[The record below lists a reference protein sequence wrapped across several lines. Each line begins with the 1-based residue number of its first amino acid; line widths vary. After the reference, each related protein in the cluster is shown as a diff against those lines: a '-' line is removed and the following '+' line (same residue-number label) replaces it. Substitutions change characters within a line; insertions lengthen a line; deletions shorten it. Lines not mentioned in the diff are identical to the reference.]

1 MSRRILIA
9 SAPILC
15 LAAPVHAQDSQSV
28 TETLRLFADAAPA
41 CVVSEASLSSAAN
54 ATFAASGSSGGTIT
68 ITQLADPETAEP
80 RSSEIALELP
90 VVCNA
95 AHRLIVQSGAGG
107 LLRAGGQAS
116 NALRPNGFADFLTYQ
131 LNLDWAGSSLSGA
144 SNGLTGFVLN
154 EGAATGRMRLRI
166 STEAGG
172 GALTAGRYDDTITIR
187 FEPAS

>member
-1 MSRRILIA
+1 MRRRIILA
-9 SAPILC
+9 SAPL
-15 LAAPVHAQDSQSV
+15 LAIATPVQAQDSQSV

-54 ATFAASGSSGGTIT
+54 ASFSASGASGGTIT

-95 AHRLIVQSGAGG
+95 AHRLVVLSGAGG
-107 LLRAGGQAS
+107 LLRAGGLAS
-116 NALRPNGFADFLTYQ
+116 NGLRPNGFADFLPYQ
-131 LNLDWAGSSLSGA
+131 LDLDWAGATLSGA
-144 SNGLTGFVLN
+144 SNGLTGFSLN
-154 EGAATGRMRLRI
+154 EGAAVGRMRLRI
-166 STEAGG
+166 STQAGG
-172 GALTAGRYDDTITIR
+172 GVLTAGQYDDTITIR